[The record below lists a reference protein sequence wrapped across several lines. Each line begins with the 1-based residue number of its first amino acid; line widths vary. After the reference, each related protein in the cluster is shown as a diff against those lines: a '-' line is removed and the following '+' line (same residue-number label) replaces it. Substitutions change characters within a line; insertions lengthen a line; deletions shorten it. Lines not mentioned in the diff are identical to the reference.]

1 MPFPVSDLLQRA
13 LERADTR
20 DMLTLL
26 DVIAEIAKEKA
37 PAHLRIR
44 LADDLRQVLA
54 DAALRQQVQA
64 QRLGQLSD
72 AEVYVVLLIAA
83 GRSYR
88 EAAQALGITER
99 TIRAHVENSFIKL
112 GFKSEGGKRQD
123 VRVLVAHIFL
133 PEVMQRIG
141 LNDNMKPI
149 TIS

>member
-1 MPFPVSDLLQRA
+1 MPFPVSYLLQRA

-26 DVIAEIAKEKA
+26 DAIAEIAKEKA

-44 LADDLRQVLA
+44 LADDLRQVLE

-112 GFKSEGGKRQD
+112 GFKSEVGKRQD

-141 LNDNMKPI
+141 LNDNIKPI

>member
-1 MPFPVSDLLQRA
+1 MPFPVSDLIQRF
-13 LERADTR
+13 LDRADAR

-26 DVIAEIAKEKA
+26 DVIAEIAKEDA
-37 PAHLRIR
+37 PAHLRTR
-44 LADDLRQVLA
+44 LAEDLRQVLA

-64 QRLGQLSD
+64 RQLGQLSD
-72 AEVYVVLLIAA
+72 AEVSVVLLIAA

-99 TIRAHVENSFIKL
+99 TIRAHVENSFRKL
-112 GFKSEGGKRQD
+112 GFKSEAGKRRD
-123 VRVLVAHIFL
+123 ARVLVAHIFL

-141 LNDNMKPI
+141 LNANIKPV